1 MGMCALYSRLYR
13 DKVRWKRAHSKQ
25 RAAYPFPDERALL
38 MDVKKTKRT
47 SSGAGNQFWS
57 REPIIETE
65 NQLLEQEPVLGTA
78 S

>member
-1 MGMCALYSRLYR
+1 VHCVVGFTGIKSDGKEPIL
-13 DKVRWKRAHSKQ
+13 KQ

-38 MDVKKTKRT
+38 MNVKKTPRT

-65 NQLLEQEPVLGTA
+65 NQLLEQEPVLRTA